1 MQWLLKA
8 SLTKMEGEI
17 KTKTQCQECGAE
29 INVPDD
35 MMIGEILTC
44 PDCGGDFELA
54 SKSETKVELKPA
66 ETVGEDWGQ

>member
-1 MQWLLKA
+1 M
-8 SLTKMEGEI
+8 
-17 KTKTQCQECGAE
+17 KTQCQECGAE

-35 MMIGEILTC
+35 TMIGEILTC

-54 SKSETKVELKPA
+54 SKSEAKVELKPA

>member
-17 KTKTQCQECGAE
+17 QIKTQCQECGAGMD
-29 INVPDD
+29 VQHD

-44 PDCGGDFELA
+44 PDCGGDFLNLLR
-54 SKSETKVELKPA
+54 SQKLR
-66 ETVGEDWGQ
+66 